1 MITTTKKYHYKD
13 LDGTDKT
20 HEAVTHHFTAGSDEL
35 NNEVCLV
42 NTCGDYTGFDDIPE
56 VVDKWFEKIGIAF
69 THFPNLSKLWGET
82 RSEYAFTL
90 RYELEHERD
99 SVMEQKT
106 ICINGE
112 LKVNDLVLST
122 FDDDFA
128 YLVGSVSEIRALGSP
143 EHETENDEDDVYVN
157 FSEFEYF
164 PVRIKEIEHMF
175 SDLYGYPKVFEELP
189 LGDVIM
195 GPSCLI
201 NISGIDEVVLRR
213 LLECEANAAEYCNS
227 VIQG

>member
-1 MITTTKKYHYKD
+1 M
-13 LDGTDKT
+13 
-20 HEAVTHHFTAGSDEL
+20 
-35 NNEVCLV
+35 
-42 NTCGDYTGFDDIPE
+42 
-56 VVDKWFEKIGIAF
+56 EK
-69 THFPNLSKLWGET
+69 
-82 RSEYAFTL
+82 
-90 RYELEHERD
+90 
-99 SVMEQKT
+99 KT

-112 LKVNDLVLST
+112 LKVNNLVLST

-164 PVRIKEIEHMF
+164 PIRIKEIERMF

-195 GPSCLI
+195 SPSCLI

-213 LLECEANAAEYCNS
+213 LLECESNAAEYCNS